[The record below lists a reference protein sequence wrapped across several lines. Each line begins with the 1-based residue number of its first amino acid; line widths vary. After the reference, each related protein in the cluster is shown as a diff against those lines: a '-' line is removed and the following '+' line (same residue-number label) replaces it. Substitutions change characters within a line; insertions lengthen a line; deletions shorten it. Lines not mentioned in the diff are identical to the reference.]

1 VIYIKT
7 RSGRFLNLNS
17 IHGFA
22 VEEEKIEINGK
33 KVVVY
38 EVIAYLPQP
47 LLPAVLG
54 IYFTEEKAEEKLQ
67 DLINSILKAKS
78 NSVIHLES
86 EV

>member
-1 VIYIKT
+1 MIFIKT

-22 VEEEKIEINGK
+22 VEEEKIELNGRK
-33 KVVVY
+33 TLVY

-54 IYFTEEKAEEKLQ
+54 IYYSEEKAEEKLQ
-67 DLINSILKAKS
+67 ELIESILKSKS
-78 NSVIHLES
+78 NSIIQLES
-86 EV
+86 EI

>member
-1 VIYIKT
+1 MIYIKT